1 MKVHSSGIA
10 AHIKDVPPG
19 TCFAFHREG
28 TTYLAIRLREQK
40 TATALWPVHPGGKL
54 PLGQFSVDDDLWTQS
69 LWVLPN
75 AVATPQLGLS
85 EVRYHESYRQQLG
98 SLVLAGE
105 DSMVTVP
112 YRDEAVAWVRLSTGE
127 LALPHPS
134 AFVWFER
141 WSIVLPGPDGS
152 LQTICIIPG
161 QKISTVAADH
171 FDKG

>member
-1 MKVHSSGIA
+1 MKVRSSGIA
-10 AHIKDVPPG
+10 ARIKDVPPG
-19 TCFAFHREG
+19 TCFAFRREG
-28 TTYLAIRLREQK
+28 TTYLAIRLREKK
-40 TATALWPVHPGGKL
+40 TATALWPAHPGGKL
-54 PLGQFSVDDDLWTQS
+54 PLGQFPVD
-69 LWVLPN
+69 

-85 EVRYHESYRQQLG
+85 EVRYPESYRQQLG
-98 SLVLAGE
+98 SLVLAGA

-152 LQTICIIPG
+152 LQTICTIPS